1 VFTPAGWVVPAVSGA
16 SLLFLALLGVVGAKV
31 GGAGMMKA
39 AIRVTFWGVAATAV
53 TAGIGAVTGTKL

>member
-1 VFTPAGWVVPAVSGA
+1 
-16 SLLFLALLGVVGAKV
+16 LLFLALLGVVGAKV